1 MLEEEE
7 TVFFP
12 TLNPW
17 AIDGLHP
24 PPKEAET
31 KQSPGNTTLAP
42 AALHNQNENT
52 SL

>member
-1 MLEEEE
+1 MMLEEEE

-12 TLNPW
+12 TLRSPST
-17 AIDGLHP
+17 
-24 PPKEAET
+24 PKEGET

-42 AALHNQNENT
+42 TALYNQIENT